1 MPAVH
6 RRGSGGLLAALQV
19 VGMQQDDLRVA
30 VVTGVSRR
38 QGIGFAIARRLLADG
53 LNLVIHSWSRH
64 DAEKPWAPGPRELE
78 HVVEELGGLGARL
91 DHVEADFADPDT
103 PRKVIDHAVQRFGAV
118 DVLIANH
125 ARSAPGRLTEVSS
138 AELDLA
144 WAVNARASVLLT
156 QAYAEQ
162 HDDSRRDGRVLLF
175 TSGQHRGPMA
185 DELPYAISK
194 GAIHQ
199 MTASLA
205 DALAD
210 RSITVN
216 AVNPGPVDTGWPDD
230 ELRQQL
236 RSAFPSGRWGQPED
250 IARIVSWLASSESAW
265 LTGQV
270 IDAEGGFRR

>member
-1 MPAVH
+1 
-6 RRGSGGLLAALQV
+6 
-19 VGMQQDDLRVA
+19 MQDESPRVA

-53 LNLVIHSWSRH
+53 MNLLIHSWARH
-64 DAEKPWAPGPRELE
+64 DAEKPWAAGPRELDRLI
-78 HVVEELGGLGARL
+78 EELGGLGARL
-91 DHVEADFADPDT
+91 DHVEADFADPGA
-103 PRKVIDHAVQRFGAV
+103 PRRVIDHAVQRFGGV

-125 ARSAPGRLTEVSS
+125 ARSAQGRLSEISS
-138 AELDLA
+138 ADLDLA

-185 DELPYAISK
+185 AELPYAISK

-199 MTASLA
+199 MTGSLA

-216 AVNPGPVDTGWPDD
+216 AINPGPVDTGWPDD
-230 ELRQQL
+230 ELRERL
-236 RSAFPSGRWGQPED
+236 RSAFPAGRWGQPAD
-250 IARIVSWLASSESAW
+250 IAPIVSWLISPESAW
-265 LTGQV
+265 ITGQV
-270 IDAEGGFRR
+270 IDAEGGVRR